1 MQVTIAH
8 DHSWCFKLSSHI
20 ILSNLIRSMVNST
33 NRPGTK
39 MKKHNFSISAF
50 LIYAE
55 ANFFSS
61 SSPERK
67 WIIEK
72 GARKIQNIEIK
83 ISWIFLSILN
93 YFHRNNIFS
102 DL

>member
-1 MQVTIAH
+1 MKIDASYNMAIVDASFCQI
-8 DHSWCFKLSSHI
+8 
-20 ILSNLIRSMVNST
+20 LIRSMVNST
-33 NRPGTK
+33 NRPVAK

-72 GARKIQNIEIK
+72 GARKNSK
-83 ISWIFLSILN
+83 
-93 YFHRNNIFS
+93 HRN
-102 DL
+102 